1 MRPTAKHL
9 ARGLPV
15 IGLSGALLAGLLAP
29 SGASSHRE
37 APLISQDPVADLT
50 DLYAFRSP
58 DAPNTLTVIANV
70 NPFENPAG
78 GPNFNKFGDDV
89 RYRLSVDNNGDARAD
104 VRYDFGFRTRIR
116 NPNTF
121 LYNTNQVTS
130 LDDPDLNQVQTYSV
144 SEWRDGRRTTL
155 ASDLPVA
162 PANVGERST
171 PDYEANLGQ
180 PAVQQLGNTGI
191 RAFAGPRDDPFFADL
206 GKIFDLGGLG
216 PFNQAHVIPRPTAA
230 GKDYLAGFNV
240 HTIALQIPIDR
251 LVEDDP
257 VIGLYATTLRSSSR
271 TIDDDRAGTIR
282 NRGDLV
288 EVSRLGQPLVNEV
301 VVPLGAKDKFNAS
314 RPRDDAQFI
323 GPVLDPELGRL
334 IPQLYP
340 GVDVPTNVP
349 VDGVDL
355 GGREDIA
362 TIFLTGIAGINQP
375 ANVRPSEMLR
385 INTTMDSGFPN
396 GRTLTDDVVDAE
408 LRALAGASPLG
419 PNADTAP
426 HNQLGDG
433 VDANDRPFLDRFP
446 YVASPTAGTD

>member
-1 MRPTAKHL
+1 MRLTAKRL

-15 IGLSGALLAGLLAP
+15 VGLSGALLAGLLAP

-50 DLYAFRSP
+50 DVYAFRSP
-58 DAPNTLTVIANV
+58 DAPNTMTFIVNV

-78 GPNFNKFGDDV
+78 GPNFDRFGDDV
-89 RYRLSVDNNGDARAD
+89 RYRLNIDNDGDASAD
-104 VRYDFGFRTRIR
+104 IRYDFRFRERIR
-116 NPNTF
+116 NPNTY

-130 LDDPDLNQVQTYSV
+130 LDDPDLNRVQTYSV
-144 SEWRDGRRTTL
+144 SEWRDGNRTTL
-155 ASDLPVA
+155 GSDLPVA

-171 PDYEANLGQ
+171 PNYEASLGQ
-180 PAVQQLGNTGI
+180 PAVRQLGNTGI
-191 RAFAGPRDDPFFADL
+191 KAFAGPRDDPFFADL

-216 PFNQAHVIPRPTAA
+216 PFNQAHVIPKPTAP
-230 GKDYLAGFNV
+230 GEDYLAGFNV
-240 HTIALQIPIDR
+240 HTIALQVPITR
-251 LVEDDP
+251 LVDDDP
-257 VIGLYATTLRSSSR
+257 VIGVYATTLRSSRR
-271 TIDDDRAGTIR
+271 TIDDHRRGTIS
-282 NRGDLV
+282 NSGDVV

-340 GVDVPTNVP
+340 GVEVPRDVPVQ
-349 VDGVDL
+349 GVDL
-355 GGREDIA
+355 GGREDVA
-362 TIFLTGIAGINQP
+362 TIFLTGIAGVNQP

-385 INTTMDSGFPN
+385 INTTTNSGFPN
-396 GRTLTDDVVDAE
+396 GRTLTDDVIDVA
-408 LRALAGASPLG
+408 LRVMAGASPLG
-419 PNADTAP
+419 PKANTAP
-426 HNQLGDG
+426 NNQLGDG
-433 VDANDRPFLDRFP
+433 VDANDRPFLNRFP

>member
-1 MRPTAKHL
+1 MRPTAKRL

-29 SGASSHRE
+29 TGASSHRE
-37 APLISQDPVADLT
+37 APLTTQDPVADLT

-58 DAPNTLTVIANV
+58 DAPDTLTVIANV

-78 GPNFNKFGDDV
+78 GPNFNSFGDDV
-89 RYRLSVDNNGDARAD
+89 RYRLNVDNDGDARAD
-104 VRYDFGFRTRIR
+104 IRYDFRFRTRVR
-116 NPNTF
+116 NPNTY

-144 SEWRDGRRTTL
+144 GEWRDGRRTTL

-171 PDYEANLGQ
+171 PDYETNLGQ
-180 PAVQQLGNTGI
+180 PAVQQLGDSGI

-216 PFNQAHVIPRPTAA
+216 PFNEAHVIPKPTAE
-230 GKDYLAGFNV
+230 GEDYLAGFNV

-257 VIGLYATTLRSSSR
+257 VIGLYATTLRSTTR

-288 EVSRLGQPLVNEV
+288 EVGRLGQPLVNEV

-340 GVDVPTNVP
+340 GVDVPADVP

-433 VDANDRPFLDRFP
+433 VDANDRPLLSTFP
-446 YVASPTAGTD
+446 YVAPPTAGTD

>member
-1 MRPTAKHL
+1 MRPTAKRL

-15 IGLSGALLAGLLAP
+15 IGLSGAVLAGLLAP

-50 DLYAFRSP
+50 DVYAFRSP
-58 DAPNTLTVIANV
+58 DAPDTLTLIANV
-70 NPFENPAG
+70 SPFENPAG
-78 GPNFNKFGDDV
+78 GPNFNQFGDDV
-89 RYRLSVDNNGDARAD
+89 RYRLNVDNDGDAVPD
-104 VRYDFGFRTRIR
+104 IRYEFDFQSEIR
-116 NPNTF
+116 NPDTF
-121 LYNTNQVTS
+121 LYNTSQVTS
-130 LDDPDLNQVQTYSV
+130 LDDPDLNRVQTYSV
-144 SEWRDGRRTTL
+144 SEWRDGRRTEL
-155 ASDLPVA
+155 GRDLQVA

-171 PDYEANLGQ
+171 PNYEAELAD
-180 PAVQQLGNTGI
+180 PAVRDLGDTGMKV
-191 RAFAGPRDDPFFADL
+191 FAGPRDDPFFADL

-216 PFNQAHVIPRPTAA
+216 PFNEAHVIPKPTAP
-230 GKDYLAGFNV
+230 GEDYLAGFNV
-240 HTIALQIPIDR
+240 HTIALQVPIDR
-251 LVEDDP
+251 VVEDDP
-257 VIGLYATTLRSSSR
+257 VIGVYATTLRSTTR
-271 TIDDDRAGTIR
+271 TIAGDRAGTIR
-282 NRGDLV
+282 NGGRLT

-340 GVDVPTNVP
+340 GVEVPSDVP

-375 ANVRPSEMLR
+375 ANVVPSEMLR
-385 INTTMDSGFPN
+385 INTSMDSGFPN
-396 GRTLTDDVVDAE
+396 GRTLTDDVIDLE
-408 LRALAGASPLG
+408 LRALAAASALG
-419 PNADTAP
+419 PKADTAP
-426 HNQLGDG
+426 NNQLGDG

-446 YVASPTAGTD
+446 YVGLPTAGTD

>member
-1 MRPTAKHL
+1 MRPTAKRL

-37 APLISQDPVADLT
+37 APLSSQDPVADLT
-50 DLYAFRSP
+50 DVYAFRSP
-58 DAPNTLTVIANV
+58 DAPNTLTLIANV

-78 GPNFNKFGDDV
+78 GPNFNQFGDDV
-89 RYRLSVDNNGDARAD
+89 LYRLNVDNDGDAVPD
-104 VRYDFGFRTRIR
+104 VRYDFDFRTQIR

-121 LYNTNQVTS
+121 LNNTSQVTS
-130 LDDPDLNQVQTYSV
+130 LDDPDLNRVQTYSV
-144 SEWRDGRRTTL
+144 SEWRNGQRTVLGR
-155 ASDLPVA
+155 DLPVA

-171 PDYEANLGQ
+171 PNYEADLAD
-180 PAVQQLGNTGI
+180 PAVKSLGNTGLKV
-191 RAFAGPRDDPFFADL
+191 FAGPRDDPFFADL

-216 PFNQAHVIPRPTAA
+216 PFNTAHVIPKPTAA
-230 GKDYLAGFNV
+230 GEDYLAGFNV
-240 HTIALQIPIDR
+240 HTIALQVPINR

-257 VIGLYATTLRSSSR
+257 VLGVYATTLRSSSR
-271 TIDDDRAGTIR
+271 TVAAHRAGTIR
-282 NRGDLV
+282 NGGRLV
-288 EVSRLGQPLVNEV
+288 EVGRLGQPLVNEV

-340 GVDVPTNVP
+340 GVQVPTDVPVQ
-349 VDGVDL
+349 GVNL

-375 ANVRPSEMLR
+375 ANVKPSEMLR
-385 INTTMDSGFPN
+385 INTTMNSGFPN
-396 GRTLTDDVVDAE
+396 GRTLTDDVIDLE
-408 LRALAGASPLG
+408 LRALAGASALG
-419 PNADTAP
+419 PKANTAP
-426 HNQLGDG
+426 NNQLGDG
-433 VDANDRPFLDRFP
+433 VDQNDRPLLDHFP
-446 YVASPTAGTD
+446 NVGLPTAGTD